1 MKLNAKQMANH
12 LSRIHIRGEI
22 ESVVLWGQFQGVAR
36 NKEGCLHAWLPPLHG
51 QDPLP
56 EKIVMPNVGL
66 LIKVLRHHERDE
78 ALAAKRAGRD
88 PRPIDFTLSPTH
100 LILAGN
106 SASKSPLTHRLKRAT
121 AQPTAT
127 RFGLEDVRAILQLLG
142 DGSPPVILPASGLWL
157 SRPVWKDGALP
168 KPGAAAK
175 LLSIVK
181 AYRAKRVS
189 LTIRP
194 TRGEFALCGAPSVG
208 SPFCRMPHGLRA
220 PEAYELEFEARMFAS
235 VLVHVRRSPSMRIH
249 LSGLEGPVLFADDDG
264 CSYLVSQNWTPFTVR
279 EELRRPESAA

>member
-1 MKLNAKQMANH
+1 MELNAKQMVNH
-12 LSRIHIRGEI
+12 LSPIHIRGET

-56 EKIVMPNVGL
+56 EKIVISNLGL
-66 LIKVLRHHERDE
+66 LIKALRHHERDE
-78 ALAAKRAGRD
+78 ALAAKKAGRD
-88 PRPIDFTLSPTH
+88 PGPIDFSLSPTH
-100 LILAGN
+100 LVLEGSLA
-106 SASKSPLTHRLKRAT
+106 STSPRTHRLKRAT

-127 RFGLEDVRAILQLLG
+127 QFDLEDVQAILQLLG

-157 SRPVWKDGALP
+157 SRPIWKDGRLP
-168 KPGAAAK
+168 KPGSAAR
-175 LLSIVK
+175 LLRIVK
-181 AYRAKRVS
+181 AYRAKRVT
-189 LTIRP
+189 LTIGP
-194 TRGEFALCGAPSVG
+194 TGGEFALCGAPSVS
-208 SPFCRMPHGLRA
+208 SPFLRMPHGLSA